1 MSLRIGLY
9 DYILLG
15 GVNYVARGSFVVNC
29 QMLVQDGELA
39 IRCSQRPLF
48 GTGLEPSLKHVPL
61 SSNPKP

>member
-1 MSLRIGLY
+1 MSLRIGLS
-9 DYILLG
+9 DDILHG
-15 GVNYVARGSFVVNC
+15 ADNSDATVSFVLNC
-29 QMLVQDGELA
+29 HMQVQDGELA